1 MVCSPAEFLLA
12 DARIQRVVL
21 GLVLVAFGWFW
32 LVLVGSGWFWLVLVG
47 FGWLLSFFLDSG
59 WFWVWF

>member
-47 FGWLLSFFLDSG
+47 FGWFWLVLVGFG
-59 WFWVWF
+59 WF